1 MISSALKSIYEWS
14 YTRCFWVLFILF
26 ILKNNIHLINTFSN
40 LLTFLFYKT
49 DEFFQVYGLQ
59 SPKERISHDAKYNI
73 KRAEKSMFNLTTPKK
88 NKSKNPNPGISTN
101 PVNNLSIRKSKFGM
115 VGYTTITIDTLK
127 NKTFTLEQ
135 VPSR

>member
-1 MISSALKSIYEWS
+1 MLLSL
-14 YTRCFWVLFILF
+14 VHF

-88 NKSKNPNPGISTN
+88 NKSKNANPGISTN

>member
-14 YTRCFWVLFILF
+14 YTRCFWVLF